1 MTIPKIARY
10 LTVLL
15 TTFCIAYPALARV
28 TVDFDKTIN
37 FSKYKTY
44 AWLKGTPAPNPL
56 GQKRIQQ
63 AIEQK
68 LTEKGL
74 TKADGAPDLYVV
86 THASSRKEQ
95 HINVD
100 HFGYGGHR
108 GRRGGY
114 GGPGTTTVNV
124 YDIPIG
130 TLVVDILDG
139 GSKELVWH
147 AVAEET
153 LSDDPQKNAKRIE
166 KVTKK
171 MFKKF
176 PPKK

>member
-1 MTIPKIARY
+1 MTIPKIARN
-10 LTVLL
+10 LAVLL
-15 TTFCIAYPALARV
+15 TSFCFAYPALARV
-28 TVDFDKTIN
+28 TVDFDKTVN

-44 AWLKGTPAPNPL
+44 AWLKGTPAPNEL
-56 GQKRIQQ
+56 AQKRIQQ

-68 LTEKGL
+68 LTAKGL
-74 TKADGAPDLYVV
+74 TKADGPPDLYVV

-95 HINVD
+95 YINID
-100 HFGYGGHR
+100 DFGYGGFH
-108 GRRGGY
+108 GRRGGRS
-114 GGPGTTTVNV
+114 GPGTITVNV

-147 AVAEET
+147 AIAEET
-153 LSDDPQKNAKRIE
+153 LSDNPQKNAKRID
-166 KVTKK
+166 KVVKK

-176 PPKK
+176 PPKR